1 MTNIQNI
8 TKITKVEASN
18 TGNIDLKQF
27 GIGKIPQLAP

>member
-8 TKITKVEASN
+8 TKITTVETSN

-27 GIGKIPQLAP
+27 GIGILI